1 MIIKCLVLFSVAK
14 VEEQVESIKEVSATN
29 QRKNVT
35 RLGINL

>member
-1 MIIKCLVLFSVAK
+1 MIIKSLVLEAK

-35 RLGINL
+35 HLGINL